1 MSSDENP
8 DWLGELLA
16 EIQLEQFLP
25 KIRDELHVTRLSHFD
40 YVKGEDLEKIGMGK
54 PGQRRLMEAIKR
66 KKAAQRKSW
75 LGKVLLRK
83 EPECPSKPSFT
94 AKRPSPT
101 STTASMSFNTS
112 QLTCLISEKELC
124 LYEKLGD
131 GSFGVVRKGDWTT
144 PGGCTIPVAVKCLKN
159 EVLVQPD
166 AFMDFVKEVN
176 AMHQLD
182 HPNLIRLYGV
192 VLSSPLMMVTELAP
206 KGALLDKLRKAGHRF
221 PIATLCEYAIQIANG
236 MAYLESHRYIHRDL
250 AARNILLAS
259 NEVVKIGDFGL
270 MRALPQTEDYYV
282 MTEQKKVPFAW
293 CAPESLKSRHFS
305 HASDTWM
312 FGVTLWEMFTYGN
325 EPWLGYNGTQP
336 DFDLE
341 SPCGEGCVHPAT
353 MILQKIDQEG
363 ERLPKP
369 SDCPQD
375 IYQLMMQCWA
385 HKPCDRPTFEA
396 LKDFLTEAR
405 PPEYRAV
412 SKSKDA
418 DDGKLPMDTGDII
431 TIIEGRAENYWWRG
445 QNRGTLQ
452 IGQFPRNLVVPKS
465 GRVIADISK
474 PLKDSFIHTGH
485 GAGDTKA
492 EQWGHPDHIDEVYLR
507 NPMDPPDLL
516 GIEEPNS
523 PQKRLPLASR
533 RPVYDEP
540 PENESGEYAR
550 LKRQPSN
557 ASSAG
562 SKKQQQQQ
570 QQHQEKSL
578 GKSKFYIQI
587 PAKDKANKSK
597 PMMLIDLSDVDGN
610 GENAGTRRTT
620 SPPRTLLDSYPT
632 PPTSPTKTLPRP
644 LNPQPAGKD
653 GSDMYWDTKPL
664 PPIPVT
670 YDDVPD
676 EEALASLAG
685 RDAAKEAGV
694 VSSQSERLLSR
705 GRSAKEGSVMEER
718 AMAAFLWLNNEMID
732 AMRRSQ
738 TLPQNVRRKS
748 KSADVSPDQSPRSR
762 YLATTQ
768 LGQHDHHDD
777 DFESSD
783 KKPLLPPR
791 ARDSSRFIT
800 LPTKMKANGKRDTQ
814 TQKSNDSSKS
824 NDSGFEG
831 SPRNSS
837 EAATDVLVDVS
848 GESKP
853 EIPPR
858 IPLRIPS
865 QPIGA
870 TLRSPRLSDSCVPFD
885 LSPDVEGDMSSLSS
899 SAPSPVTPPVFD
911 EGVPPIPPRLP
922 IQPLSLNASWP
933 RSFVTQDDTSLT
945 STAAHRSSW
954 DKPFIYPITKNGQK
968 LSNTHYFLLP
978 KKPED
983 FDPNNSMNFSVN
995 AKNPPKIP
1003 PPPNMAHVRPLPRE
1017 EVKLQA
1023 QTHRPGDLG
1032 VENVAYRTSS
1042 TSLGVPLL
1050 PPPPKVDSLRPGTLP
1065 ARRSVSQ
1072 PNDESVQKSTGVE
1085 TERRRSRTPDSFSA
1099 MKETSGS
1106 QEKVYQVQMSVHG
1119 VTTDECEHA
1128 LQNNNWEVKKAID
1141 YLKVEQ
1147 LFRIGVQSKDRCQ
1160 KMLEAFNW
1168 NLEKASAAVLEDWN
1182 TR

>member
-1 MSSDENP
+1 
-8 DWLGELLA
+8 
-16 EIQLEQFLP
+16 
-25 KIRDELHVTRLSHFD
+25 
-40 YVKGEDLEKIGMGK
+40 
-54 PGQRRLMEAIKR
+54 
-66 KKAAQRKSW
+66 
-75 LGKVLLRK
+75 
-83 EPECPSKPSFT
+83 
-94 AKRPSPT
+94 
-101 STTASMSFNTS
+101 MSFNTS

-325 EPWLGYNGTQP
+325 EPWLGYNGTQ
-336 DFDLE
+336 
-341 SPCGEGCVHPAT
+341 
-353 MILQKIDQEG
+353 ILQKIDQEG

-492 EQWGHPDHIDEVYLR
+492 EQWGHPDHID
-507 NPMDPPDLL
+507 D
-516 GIEEPNS
+516 
-523 PQKRLPLASR
+523 
-533 RPVYDEP
+533 
-540 PENESGEYAR
+540 
-550 LKRQPSN
+550 
-557 ASSAG
+557 
-562 SKKQQQQQ
+562 
-570 QQHQEKSL
+570 
-578 GKSKFYIQI
+578 
-587 PAKDKANKSK
+587 
-597 PMMLIDLSDVDGN
+597 
-610 GENAGTRRTT
+610 
-620 SPPRTLLDSYPT
+620 
-632 PPTSPTKTLPRP
+632 
-644 LNPQPAGKD
+644 
-653 GSDMYWDTKPL
+653 
-664 PPIPVT
+664 
-670 YDDVPD
+670 
-676 EEALASLAG
+676 
-685 RDAAKEAGV
+685 
-694 VSSQSERLLSR
+694 
-705 GRSAKEGSVMEER
+705 
-718 AMAAFLWLNNEMID
+718 
-732 AMRRSQ
+732 
-738 TLPQNVRRKS
+738 
-748 KSADVSPDQSPRSR
+748 
-762 YLATTQ
+762 
-768 LGQHDHHDD
+768 
-777 DFESSD
+777 
-783 KKPLLPPR
+783 
-791 ARDSSRFIT
+791 
-800 LPTKMKANGKRDTQ
+800 
-814 TQKSNDSSKS
+814 
-824 NDSGFEG
+824 
-831 SPRNSS
+831 
-837 EAATDVLVDVS
+837 
-848 GESKP
+848 
-853 EIPPR
+853 
-858 IPLRIPS
+858 
-865 QPIGA
+865 
-870 TLRSPRLSDSCVPFD
+870 
-885 LSPDVEGDMSSLSS
+885 
-899 SAPSPVTPPVFD
+899 APSPVTPPVFD

-1032 VENVAYRTSS
+1032 VENV
-1042 TSLGVPLL
+1042 
-1050 PPPPKVDSLRPGTLP
+1050 
-1065 ARRSVSQ
+1065 
-1072 PNDESVQKSTGVE
+1072 
-1085 TERRRSRTPDSFSA
+1085 
-1099 MKETSGS
+1099 
-1106 QEKVYQVQMSVHG
+1106 QMSVHG